1 MNHYEGYVPFTCT
14 CNSEGKC
21 AGPCDACH
29 ANECLA
35 CGERDCPHG
44 EPLHYHHD
52 SCPACVFDQYEKEMT
67 DEVIPEIIRSV
78 KKRAALADDARR
90 RHL

>member
-1 MNHYEGYVPFTCT
+1 MDHYDGYVPFACS
-14 CNSEGKC
+14 CSDKSEC

-29 ANECLA
+29 TNECLA

-52 SCPACVFDQYEKEMT
+52 GCPACVFDEEKK
-67 DEVIPEIIRSV
+67 S
-78 KKRAALADDARR
+78 
-90 RHL
+90 